1 MELFTTA
8 LRDFGRYVSERFGG
22 SFVQLALAAE
32 GSAERLIALLR
43 AMPYFEDVADYGGL
57 RVPFYKRAQLAAADL
72 ALALNAE
79 GPGHFSD
86 LDRLTIF
93 ADNLVPHVLRTDGVL
108 VYQESLARQIDSGD
122 LNVAASPEEIEIRAC
137 AVDAVERIVELLG
150 RSERTATAV
159 ELDYLLW
166 NRGQQPFYKSRPRH
180 RTRTMFY

>member
-1 MELFTTA
+1 LRWRRKDRLSGSSRSCAPCRTSRTSLTTA
-8 LRDFGRYVSERFGG
+8 ACAFRST
-22 SFVQLALAAE
+22 
-32 GSAERLIALLR
+32 SARS
-43 AMPYFEDVADYGGL
+43 
-57 RVPFYKRAQLAAADL
+57 LAAADL

-108 VYQESLARQIDSGD
+108 VYQESLARRIDSGD
-122 LNVAASPEEIEIRAC
+122 LIVAASPEEIEIRAC

-166 NRGQQPFYKSRPRH
+166 NRGQQPFYKSRSRH